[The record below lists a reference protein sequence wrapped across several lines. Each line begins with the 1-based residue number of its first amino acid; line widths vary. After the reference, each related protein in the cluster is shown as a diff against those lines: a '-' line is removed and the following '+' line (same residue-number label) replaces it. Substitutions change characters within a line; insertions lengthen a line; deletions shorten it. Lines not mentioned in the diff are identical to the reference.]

1 MLTDARLSHKRD
13 LAVKRMRALRM
24 GHHHCVKT
32 LIEGVVLLLERH
44 GVGCKIGKQSA
55 SSVHKVMTR
64 LGFPQDYGGKYLY
77 LAPSRAKTE
86 QTENKRLDRGAG
98 RVDGGCSILSRSSS
112 SSSSRSCSSYCGRV
126 GEVGAEVDMCEVG
139 GGTFLF
145 SPIEIAA
152 LLADALIQST

>member
-1 MLTDARLSHKRD
+1 
-13 LAVKRMRALRM
+13 VKRMRALRM
-24 GHHHCVKT
+24 AHHHCVKT

-44 GVGCKIGKQSA
+44 GAPTKVGKQSA

-64 LGFPQDYGGKYLY
+64 LGFPQDYGGKCLY
-77 LAPSRAKTE
+77 LAPSRAETE
-86 QTENKRLDRGAG
+86 KKENKRRDRGAG
-98 RVDGGCSILSRSSS
+98 RVDGGCSILRRSSS
-112 SSSSRSCSSYCGRV
+112 SSGSRSCGSYCGRV

-139 GGTFLF
+139 GGRAFLF